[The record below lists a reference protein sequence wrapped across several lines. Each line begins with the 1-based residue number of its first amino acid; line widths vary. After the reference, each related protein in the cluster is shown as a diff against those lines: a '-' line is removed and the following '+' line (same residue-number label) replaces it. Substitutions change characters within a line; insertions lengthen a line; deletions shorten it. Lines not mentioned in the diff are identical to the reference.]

1 MPVSTGTRLGLRYPW
16 ELPTAWPELHG
27 GKLKL
32 TTMLIVVLILALFG
46 ALPTWGHSRSWGYGP
61 SGGVGLVLLVLIV
74 LFMTGRI

>member
-16 ELPTAWPELHG
+16 ELPTTWPELHG
-27 GKLKL
+27 GELKL
-32 TTMLIVVLILALFG
+32 TAMLIVVLILALFG
-46 ALPTWGHSRSWGYGP
+46 ALPTWGHSWSWGYGP